1 MIENVHLL
9 ESFFMSLDMLSR
21 FFLLPWAV
29 KIEDITLYLLLA
41 IFSKV
46 INLVVKERQFLF
58 FILIKNV

>member
-21 FFLLPWAV
+21 FFLLSWAV
-29 KIEDITLYLLLA
+29 KIEDITFYLLLA

-58 FILIKNV
+58 FILAEKV

>member
-29 KIEDITLYLLLA
+29 KIEDITFYLLLA

-58 FILIKNV
+58 FILAENV